1 MDISAWLK
9 ELGLAEHAE
18 AFATNGIDSGI
29 LPELTNDDLK
39 DLGVARLADRKRL
52 LKAIEDLSS
61 ETAAHRREASF
72 SIPAGERR
80 QVTVLFADLAGYT
93 RLTSA
98 LGAEEIHALLN
109 RYFEAVD
116 TVVES
121 YGGVVDKHI
130 GDNVMAVF
138 GAPIAHDDDPM
149 RAVRAALTIH
159 EQMVALSREAG
170 RVLQAHIG
178 IASGQVV
185 ASSTG
190 SEAHR
195 EYTVTGD
202 SVNLAARL
210 QDKAQPGETL
220 ISDALRRAIGNRVD
234 CDVLGEVD
242 LKGVAA
248 PVRMWRIK
256 GLGDADSPSERV
268 SFVGRRAELA
278 QFASVVEACRTS
290 RLGQVIAVR
299 GEAGIG
305 KTRLVDQFTETAADQ
320 GFATHRGL
328 VLDFGSGE
336 GRDAIRS
343 VVASLLGIRLGDD
356 KASLEVA
363 VEAATQEGLL
373 SPEHRIFLA
382 DLLNLAQSRQDR
394 AVYDAMTNAVRNEG
408 KRTVVSDVLR
418 RLSAR
423 KPIIV
428 VIDDIHW
435 ADPTV
440 LVHLSSMAQTVAECP
455 ALLIMTSRAEGYP
468 IGQEWRAGIGGCPLI
483 TIDLGPLRKEDAF
496 SLASTLVGTT
506 SQLAQSCVERAA
518 GNPLFL
524 EHLLRDLE
532 ERAGDEVPAT
542 IQSLV
547 LARIDRLSPPDK
559 QALQAASVLGK
570 RFSLDALRHLI
581 KSTHYSCGEL
591 VQRHLVRPEGDDF
604 LFTHALVQEG
614 VYTSLLTAP
623 RTELHRN
630 AAIWYGK
637 TDLTLHAEHL
647 DRANDP
653 AAAAA
658 YREAARAKIG
668 TFHFETALKLVDR
681 GIALA
686 KDPSTRS
693 EMLCLRGDA
702 LRNLGSTNESIQTFE
717 MALDSAEDDL
727 RRCQAWIGMAA
738 SLRVADQQKAALE
751 LLEQAEAAA
760 IRQELVS
767 DRVQIHYLRGNLYFP
782 LGNIDGCLAEH
793 EKALGFAREAGSSEG
808 EALAL
813 GGLGDAY
820 YLRGHM
826 RSACEQFRA
835 CIALCQ
841 NHGYGRIEVA
851 NRHMVGWTR
860 CYLMEHA
867 EALQDAVE
875 VIRLAT
881 AVSHQRAKVLGLMLA
896 GMVET
901 EFGHFVEA
909 EEYLVRGLELART
922 LSAGNFEAQTLRLLA
937 TLGAAQ
943 GRLAEARHLA
953 DLAVE
958 AIRKVGVTFIGPS
971 VLAAKAALTEDREES
986 RKALEEA
993 ESILNSGCV
1002 AHNHFWFAQSAIEQS
1017 LAIGDWD
1024 EAERY
1029 ATRLQ
1034 AYTRDQPLPWS
1045 NFLIARGRVLAA
1057 CGRGVQS
1064 EAVFA
1069 ELERLRQVAVQH
1081 ELRPLASEVERAQ
1094 RQTAPR
1100 GRAERSQASQ

>member
-1 MDISAWLK
+1 MDVGVWLK

-18 AFATNGIDSGI
+18 AFAANGVDFAI

-39 DLGVARLADRKRL
+39 DIGVGRLADRKRL
-52 LKAIEDLSS
+52 LKAIEELSS
-61 ETAAHRREASF
+61 EGTPNRPEESS

-116 TVVES
+116 AVVES

-138 GAPIAHDDDPM
+138 GAPVAHDDDPM
-149 RAVRAALTIH
+149 RALRAASTIH
-159 EQMVALSREAG
+159 ERMAMLSKESSRL
-170 RVLQAHIG
+170 LQAHIG

-210 QDKAQPGETL
+210 QDKAQAGETL
-220 ISDALRRAIGNRVD
+220 ISDALRRAIGDRVD
-234 CDVLGEVD
+234 CDPLGELD
-242 LKGVAA
+242 
-248 PVRMWRIK
+248 IK
-256 GLGDADSPSERV
+256 GIAIPIRVWRVKGLRRADSQSERV

-278 QFASVVEACRTS
+278 QFAGIVEVCRTTGH
-290 RLGQVIAVR
+290 GQVIVVR

-305 KTRLVDQFTETAADQ
+305 KTRLVDQFATTAADQ
-320 GFATHRGL
+320 GFAMHRGL

-336 GRDAIRS
+336 GRDAVGS
-343 VVASLLGIRLGDD
+343 VVASLLGIQLGGD
-356 KASLEVA
+356 KARLEAA
-363 VEAATQEGLL
+363 VEAAIQEGLL
-373 SPEHRIFLA
+373 SAEQRIFLA
-382 DLLNLAQSRQDR
+382 DLLNLSQSLEDR
-394 AVYDAMTNAVRNEG
+394 AIYDAMTNAVRNEG
-408 KRTVVSDVLR
+408 KRTVVGDLLR

-423 KPIIV
+423 KPVFV
-428 VIDDIHW
+428 VVDDIHW
-435 ADPTV
+435 ADPLV
-440 LVHLSSMAQTVAECP
+440 LKHLSKMAATVAECP
-455 ALLIMTSRAEGYP
+455 AILILTSRAEGYP
-468 IGQEWRAGIGGCPLI
+468 LDQEWRAAIGGCPLI

-496 SLASTLVGTT
+496 SLASSLVGMI

-524 EHLLRDLE
+524 EHLLRNIED
-532 ERAGDEVPAT
+532 RAGEEVPAT

-547 LARIDRLSPPDK
+547 LARIDRLSPTDK

-570 RFSLDALRHLI
+570 LFSLAALRHLI
-581 KSTHYSCGEL
+581 SSTQYACGEL

-614 VYTSLLTAP
+614 VYNSLLTAR

-630 AAIWYGK
+630 AAVWYGK
-637 TDLTLHAEHL
+637 TDLILHAEHL

-653 AAAAA
+653 AAAIA
-658 YREAARAKIG
+658 YRDAAQAKIG
-668 TFHFETALKLVDR
+668 AFHFEAALKLVDR
-681 GIALA
+681 GIELA
-686 KDPSTRS
+686 NDPSTRS
-693 EMLCLRGDA
+693 QMLCLRGEA
-702 LRNLGSTNESIQTFE
+702 LRNLGATTESIQAFE
-717 MALDSAEDDL
+717 MALNSAEDDV
-727 RRCQAWIGMAA
+727 RRCQAWVGMAA
-738 SLRVADQQKAALE
+738 GLRVADRQKEALV
-751 LLEQAEAAA
+751 LLDQAEAAA
-760 IRQELVS
+760 IRHDLVS

-782 LGNIDGCLAEH
+782 LGNIDGCLTEH
-793 EKALGFAREAGSSEG
+793 EKALGFARKAGSSEG

-835 CIALCQ
+835 CIAVCQ
-841 NHGYGRIEVA
+841 SHGYGRIEVA

-860 CYLMEHA
+860 YHLMEHA
-867 EALQDAVE
+867 EALEDALQAV
-875 VIRLAT
+875 RMAT
-881 AVSHQRAKVLGLMLA
+881 TVSHHRAKLLGLMLA
-896 GMVET
+896 GVIEIDF
-901 EFGHFVEA
+901 EHFIEA
-909 EEYLVRGLELART
+909 QGYLEGGLDLARS
-922 LSAGNFEAQTLRLLA
+922 LGAGNFEAQTLRILA
-937 TLGAAQ
+937 TLYAAQ
-943 GRLAEARHLA
+943 GRLVEARNLA
-953 DLAVE
+953 TLAVE
-958 AIRKVGVTFIGPS
+958 VVRKVGVTFIGPA
-971 VLAAKAALTEDREES
+971 VLATKAALIEDRNES
-986 RKALEEA
+986 RKVLKEA
-993 ESILNSGCV
+993 ESILDSGCV

-1017 LAIGDWD
+1017 LATGDWD

-1029 ATRLQ
+1029 AAKLE

-1045 NFLIARGRVLAA
+1045 DFLIGRGRALAA
-1057 CGRGVQS
+1057 WGRGEQS
-1064 EAVFA
+1064 EAVLA
-1069 ELERLRQVAVQH
+1069 ELKRLHQVTVQH
-1081 ELRPLASEVERAQ
+1081 GLKPLASELERAQ
-1094 RQTAPR
+1094 RQTPCSPISS
-1100 GRAERSQASQ
+1100 GGILH

>member
-1 MDISAWLK
+1 MAMDVSAWLK

-18 AFATNGIDSGI
+18 AFAANGIDPTI
-29 LPELTNDDLK
+29 LLELTNDDLK

-52 LKAIEDLSS
+52 LKSIEELSS
-61 ETAAHRREASF
+61 EAVPDHREALSA
-72 SIPAGERR
+72 IPLGERR
-80 QVTVLFADLAGYT
+80 QVTVLFADLAGFT

-98 LGAEEIHALLN
+98 LGAEEIHAILN
-109 RYFEAVD
+109 RYFQAVD
-116 TVVES
+116 AVVES

-138 GAPIAHDDDPM
+138 GAPIAHGDDPM
-149 RAVRAALTIH
+149 RAVRAAFTIH
-159 EQMVALSREAG
+159 ERMAELSGEG
-170 RVLQAHIG
+170 DQLLQAHIG

-190 SEAHR
+190 SEMHR

-220 ISDALRRAIGNRVD
+220 ISDALRRVIGDRVD
-234 CDVLGEVD
+234 CDLLGD
-242 LKGVAA
+242 LDVKGIATPMRV
-248 PVRMWRIK
+248 WRVK
-256 GLGDADSPSERV
+256 GLRVDSPSERGT
-268 SFVGRRAELA
+268 FVGRRAELA
-278 QFASVVEACRTS
+278 QFAGVVETCRTS
-290 RLGQVIAVR
+290 GLGQVLVVR

-305 KTRLVDQFTETAADQ
+305 KTRLVDQFTMTAVDQ

-343 VVASLLGIRLGDD
+343 VVASLLGIQLGDD
-356 KASLEVA
+356 RASIEAA
-363 VEAATQEGLL
+363 VEAAIQEGLL
-373 SPEHRIFLA
+373 SAQQRIFLA
-382 DLLNLAQSRQDR
+382 DLLNLALSREDR
-394 AVYDAMTNAVRNEG
+394 AMYDAMTNAIRNEG
-408 KRTVVSDVLR
+408 KQTVVGDLLR

-423 KPIIV
+423 RPIIV

-435 ADPTV
+435 ADPIV
-440 LVHLSSMAQTVAECP
+440 LMHLSRMAQTIAECP

-468 IGQEWRAGIGGCPLI
+468 LDQEWRAIIGGCPLI

-496 SLASTLVGTT
+496 LLAGNLVSTTG
-506 SQLAQSCVERAA
+506 QLAQSCVERAA

-524 EHLLRDLE
+524 EHLLRNLE
-532 ERAGDEVPAT
+532 ERAGEEVPAT

-547 LARIDRLSPPDK
+547 LARVDRLSPADK

-581 KSTHYSCGEL
+581 KSTQYACGGL
-591 VQRHLVRPEGDDF
+591 IQRHLVRPEGDDY

-614 VYTSLLTAP
+614 VYNSLLQTR

-630 AAIWYGK
+630 AAAWYGK
-637 TDLTLHAEHL
+637 TDLVLHAEHL

-658 YREAARAKIG
+658 YRSAAKGKIA
-668 TFHFETALKLVDR
+668 TFHFDTALKLVDR
-681 GIALA
+681 AIELA

-702 LRNLGSTNESIQTFE
+702 LRDLGSTTESILAFE
-717 MALDSAEDDL
+717 MALESAEDDV
-727 RRCQAWIGMAA
+727 RRCHAWVGMAA
-738 SLRVADQQKAALE
+738 GLRVADRQNAALA
-751 LLEQAEAAA
+751 LLDQAEAAA
-760 IRQELVS
+760 NRHDLLS

-793 EKALGFAREAGSSEG
+793 EKALGFAREAGSTEG

-820 YLRGHM
+820 YLRGNM

-860 CYLMEHA
+860 YHLMEHA
-867 EALQDAVE
+867 EALEDALE
-875 VIRLAT
+875 VIRMAT
-881 AVSHQRAKVLGLMLA
+881 TVSHQRAKLLGLLLA
-896 GMVET
+896 GVVET
-901 EFGHFVEA
+901 DFGHFIAA
-909 EEYLVRGLELART
+909 EDYLMRGLELARV
-922 LSAGNFEAQTLRLLA
+922 LSAGNLEAQALARLAVLR
-937 TLGAAQ
+937 AAQ
-943 GRLAEARHLA
+943 GRMHLA
-953 DLAVE
+953 RDFAELAVD
-958 AIRKVGVTFIGPS
+958 AVRKVGMTFIGPY
-971 VLAAKAALTEDREES
+971 VLATKAALTEDPAES

-993 ESILNSGCV
+993 ESILDSGCV
-1002 AHNHFWFAQSAIEQS
+1002 AHNHFLFAQSAIEQS
-1017 LAIGDWD
+1017 LAIGNWD
-1024 EAERY
+1024 EAEGY
-1029 ATRLQ
+1029 AAKLE
-1034 AYTRDQPLPWS
+1034 AYTREQPLPWS
-1045 NFLIARGRVLAA
+1045 DFLIARGRALAARGRGIRSDTVLAELTRLHQIA
-1057 CGRGVQS
+1057 TQHGLQPL
-1064 EAVFA
+1064 AL
-1069 ELERLRQVAVQH
+1069 ELERAN
-1081 ELRPLASEVERAQ
+1081 S
-1094 RQTAPR
+1094 
-1100 GRAERSQASQ
+1100 